1 MADKVYL
8 LDVPGARSQAQDE
21 PAEPRSM
28 HTPRIPSF
36 DDVPEAWVKPPPA
49 PARRPFKAVG
59 ALVAAYTLGGI
70 APLALRVGP
79 RKFAWAVVST
89 LSLAGWATLIWYWQ
103 PVRAAMAAGRLPIL
117 PFILGIALVHAFGAL
132 AWSRGLTRVV
142 RDERYQPQALP
153 RWMRHPWSAG
163 LCGVLL
169 PGAGLAIAGRGRR
182 AGFALWNAASV
193 VLAALVTSHAG
204 LVWTWNVKSGADGLP
219 SAFVESLFIAAVAVL
234 VLGALLWIGSALD
247 GARLVEQRRASFRRG
262 RSRTTAWRADA
273 AALGL
278 IGALAAFALTL
289 QPGPLAGDLD
299 QFAGAMRF
307 SGYRVIPLG
316 LESLAAGLDPG
327 RPEYQMRV
335 AELQVDMGRPEAAR
349 AIQNR
354 LRERWEVYAQMLL
367 QTAAAT
373 NTTPA
378 SRPIQP
384 ARDLLPRSQELAP
397 ALAAEPES
405 SPAQ

>member
-1 MADKVYL
+1 MAGKFYL
-8 LDVPGARSQAQDE
+8 LDVPEARSQAQE
-21 PAEPRSM
+21 QPAERSG
-28 HTPRIPSF
+28 HTPRIVSF
-36 DDVPEAWVKPPPA
+36 DEVPEAWVKPPA
-49 PARRPFKAVG
+49 ATRRPFKAVG
-59 ALVAAYTLGGI
+59 VLVAAYTLGGV

-79 RKFAWAVVST
+79 RKLAWAMLTT
-89 LSLAGWATLIWYWQ
+89 LSLTGWASLIWFWPRIQ
-103 PVRAAMAAGRLPIL
+103 GAMASGRLPIL
-117 PFILGIALVHAFGAL
+117 PFILGIALIHFVGAT
-132 AWSRGLTRVV
+132 AWSRALGRLV
-142 RDERYQPQALP
+142 RDERYQPQGLP
-153 RWMRHPWSAG
+153 RWLRHPWTAG
-163 LCGVLL
+163 ALGLVL

-182 AGFALWNAASV
+182 AGFALWNAAGV
-193 VLAALVTSHAG
+193 VLSALVLAKAG
-204 LVWTWNVKSGADGLP
+204 LAWTWNVKSGADALP
-219 SAFVESLFIAAVAVL
+219 GAFVESVFIGLAAVV
-234 VLGALLWIGSALD
+234 VVGSLLWIGTALD
-247 GARLVEQRRASFRRG
+247 GARLVEQRRASLRRG
-262 RSRTTAWRADA
+262 RAKITALRADS

-278 IGALAAFALTL
+278 LAASVLFALTFHPAL
-289 QPGPLAGDLD
+289 LAGNLD

-316 LESLAAGLDPG
+316 LESAAAALDAG

-335 AELQVDMGRPEAAR
+335 AELHVEMGHPEAAR

-373 NTTPA
+373 STTAP

-397 ALAAEPES
+397 ALAAEPVS